1 MRSTIG
7 RYRIVS
13 ELGRGGMGIVYK
25 AHDPR
30 IDRVVAIKTIRKDR
44 YTGEESESRA
54 LARFER
60 EARAAGK
67 LTHPGIVTIY
77 DVAED
82 GDELYLTME
91 FVEGV
96 SLRSK
101 MEQAQRFA
109 LAEAVHVLAQVCDA
123 LGYAHSRG
131 VVHRD
136 VKPDNILCLADGTV
150 KLADFGIARLA
161 TATATHTAIGTP
173 RYMAPEQWR
182 GADVDGRTDLFA
194 VGVMLHELLT
204 GAGPFTARS
213 TTQLM
218 YVVLNDPPSLPTQ
231 IDPSLPKAV
240 DTVVQRALC
249 RDPSGRYRSGNE
261 FARAL
266 EQLVGEA
273 AAAAPAEAVRLTILR
288 RGDVHFVDLA
298 ETGTLIPRSET
309 RVDTAFMEELAGE
322 VERLAAG
329 RVEGRG
335 AETLAD
341 TTGSAPT
348 LGYGSAG
355 GYDEDDRVSGL
366 QAIGRLVYSHLLT
379 EPARRKISA
388 STGGDL
394 YLRLD
399 EQLVH
404 VPWELCYDGHE
415 FLATKFRIG
424 RQVITDR
431 PIPQRSAASTSGSGQ
446 IEILLVTDPTETL
459 GGARDECAA
468 IEAQLATAPE
478 VRVTRLAGKSVRKM
492 VLLQALGRSTIVH
505 FAGHS
510 IYDGDDPTRSGWV
523 LSDGVLTAGEMTKL
537 DRLPQLVFSNSCHAG
552 ATVGWDGRSSYE
564 GHAFG
569 IGSAFLLAG
578 VPNYLGTFWVTH
590 DEESALF
597 ARAFYQSMLRG
608 APIGES
614 MQAARRRVVD
624 QCGWN
629 ELTWASYMLYGDPAY
644 RLPIRKSSPVRPA
657 SVIEDRPPPP
667 VSEPEIE
674 RSSTSAWARP
684 KTTMVD
690 AVTAPRPAKA
700 PGRAWMIIGGAV
712 LLVLAALVGWLVA
725 RQDAPVEKTPPLP
738 TVVASAAP
746 VATPTV
752 VEKTPTPVP
761 SLTPTMP
768 VKYRIMQDT
777 LDAPDVA
784 LEKKVE
790 VIEELAKDRNDWA
803 TKVLLSGSDH
813 ADRLVAMAA
822 IGALSGRS
830 CEQIRPALAVRLGDP
845 EPGKRAYAA
854 KTLGDTG
861 CADALEALYQRRKVE
876 ADQMVLDNLKAAIE
890 KLVEK

>member
-1 MRSTIG
+1 MRSAIG

-54 LARFER
+54 LTRFER
-60 EARAAGK
+60 EAKAAGK
-67 LTHPGIVTIY
+67 LSHPNIVTVY

-82 GDELYLTME
+82 GDEIYIAME

-96 SLRSK
+96 SLRAK
-101 MEQAQRFA
+101 MEQTPRFT
-109 LAEAVHVLAQVCDA
+109 LADTVNILVQICNA

-136 VKPDNILCLADGTV
+136 VKPDNILCLADGSV

-173 RYMAPEQWR
+173 RYMSPEQWR
-182 GADVDGRTDLFA
+182 GTDVDGRTDLFA

-204 GAGPFTARS
+204 GDAPFTARS
-213 TTQLM
+213 TTHLM
-218 YVVLNDPPSLPTQ
+218 YAVLNDPPRLPTQ
-231 IDPSLPKAV
+231 IDPSLPKTV
-240 DTVVQRALC
+240 DDVVQRALA
-249 RDPSGRYRSGNE
+249 REPAGRYRSGAD
-261 FARAL
+261 FAHAL
-266 EQLVGEA
+266 EQLAEEA
-273 AAAAPAEAVRLTILR
+273 AVEAAAEAVRMTIIR

-309 RVDTAFMEELAGE
+309 RVEAGFMEELAGE
-322 VERLAAG
+322 VERLAGG
-329 RVEGRG
+329 RSQGRG
-335 AETLAD
+335 D
-341 TTGSAPT
+341 TQTDTIGNATTRDYGDSA
-348 LGYGSAG
+348 YDG
-355 GYDEDDRVSGL
+355 GERVSEL

-379 EPARRKISA
+379 EPARRKIAA
-388 STGGDL
+388 SSGGDL

-431 PIPQRSAASTSGSGQ
+431 QLPHRQPTAATDRGP

-459 GGARDECAA
+459 PGARAECLA

-478 VRVTRLAGKSVRKM
+478 VRVSRLTGKSVRKM
-492 VLLQALGRSTIVH
+492 ALLQALGRSTIVH

-510 IYDGDDPTRSGWV
+510 VYDADDPTRSGWV

-552 ATVGWDGRSSYE
+552 ATVGWDGTSSYE

-578 VPNYLGTFWVTH
+578 VPHYVGTFWVTH
-590 DEESALF
+590 DDESALF

-608 APIGES
+608 APIGEA

-644 RLPIRKSSPVRPA
+644 QLPIRKSVPRRAASVPEAIVVPPTESSTSEFPRPA
-657 SVIEDRPPPP
+657 TTLVDDPTVTSAAAAARGGRSKIAMLAAAVLLIVAAGAWLMTSRPAPVARPAAPVEPPPVLPTPPPP
-667 VSEPEIE
+667 AE
-674 RSSTSAWARP
+674 T
-684 KTTMVD
+684 
-690 AVTAPRPAKA
+690 PAM
-700 PGRAWMIIGGAV
+700 PG
-712 LLVLAALVGWLVA
+712 L
-725 RQDAPVEKTPPLP
+725 
-738 TVVASAAP
+738 
-746 VATPTV
+746 
-752 VEKTPTPVP
+752 
-761 SLTPTMP
+761 
-768 VKYRIMQDT
+768 YRTMQDT
-777 LDAPDVA
+777 LDLPNVSSDQK
-784 LEKKVE
+784 LE
-790 VIEELAKDRNDWA
+790 IIARLTSDGNDWS
-803 TKVLLSGSDH
+803 TKVLLH
-813 ADRLVAMAA
+813 TTAAEDRVVAMGA
-822 IGALSGRS
+822 ISGLSGRA
-830 CEQIRPALAVRLGDP
+830 CGHIETPLIGLVDDP
-845 EPGKRAYAA
+845 EPGKRAWAA
-854 KTLGDTG
+854 KALGDSG
-861 CADALEALYQRRKVE
+861 CVGALDALSRRQKIEATPF
-876 ADQMVLDNLKAAIE
+876 VLDNLKEAIAD
-890 KLVEK
+890 LVEKVKG